1 MGHMRALIKERPGCD
16 GLVLR
21 EVDEPAPGPGQVVI
35 AVHVAGICGS
45 DLHIRHGRP
54 PVELRYPVVM
64 GHEFAGVVRAMGPG
78 VASVRPGDPVA
89 AETTFFR
96 CDRCP
101 ACRRGAYTLCPE
113 RRTIGT
119 YFDGAFASLIAVPE
133 WAVHRLRPDTD
144 LRLAALAEPL
154 AVAAHALVERTRV
167 AAGERVLVTGPGPIG
182 LACLAVARHEGAA
195 VAVAGMPGDEA
206 RLACGTRMGADVGG
220 GWADAA
226 LARWLDE
233 GVDLLVECS
242 GAATALSR
250 GIGSVRPGGRVVQLG
265 LYGGE
270 IPVNLDQWVL
280 REVTLIPSLSQTH
293 GSWRVAIE
301 LLESG
306 ALDLGAMITGL
317 YPLDRWADAFQ
328 AAEARSGV
336 KVLLIPDD
344 SPLLEGIP

>member
-1 MGHMRALIKERPGCD
+1 
-16 GLVLR
+16 
-21 EVDEPAPGPGQVVI
+21 VV
-35 AVHVAGICGS
+35 AVHAAGICGS
-45 DLHIRHGRP
+45 DLHIHHGRP
-54 PVELRYPVVM
+54 PVELRYPVVL
-64 GHEFAGVVRAMGPG
+64 GHEFAGVVRAVGSG
-78 VASVRPGDPVA
+78 VASVGPGDPVA

-119 YFDGAFASLIAVPE
+119 YFDGAFASLVVVPE
-133 WAVHRLRPDTD
+133 WAVHRLRPETD

-167 AAGERVLVTGPGPIG
+167 ASGERVLVTGPGPIG
-182 LACLAVARHEGAA
+182 LACLAVARQAGAA
-195 VAVAGMPGDEA
+195 VAVAGMPDDEA
-206 RLACGTRMGADVGG
+206 RLACAIRMGAEVGG
-220 GWADAA
+220 SWADAV

-242 GAATALSR
+242 GAATALAR
-250 GIGSVRPGGRVVQLG
+250 GIGHVRSGGRVVQLG

-270 IPVNLDQWVL
+270 ILVNLDQWVL

-293 GSWRVAIE
+293 GSWRLAIE
-301 LLESG
+301 WLESG
-306 ALDLGAMITGL
+306 ALDLRAMITGF
-317 YPLDRWADAFQ
+317 YPLDRWTDAFE

-344 SPLLEGIP
+344 SPLLEAVP